1 MPDWPDE
8 DGALIIEFVNQLK
21 LARDGGTYQFYR
33 SLLQRFQGFMMR
45 RAPRQSFSEVVIRAW
60 LKQESKTLPLRLV
73 VHYARVVSRFLDW
86 LADRGAIAT
95 NPIAELR
102 RKYGCRSTAAILRA
116 LTKAQPGEAL
126 AALRPPPRYGSHLGP
141 IIREH
146 VNRMRTLGFRYR
158 HENRFVH
165 FDRFLQ
171 LRPGADQQP
180 LTALVRDYAAGA
192 PSAAV
197 RAQRIEVGRV
207 IAKEMNRRGLA
218 VAPPKRDRMIVQEML
233 RNRRRPYIYTIE
245 EVCRLLETARSD
257 PAPHAPL
264 RPLTLYTM
272 LVLGYCAGLRL
283 AEIVGLKLGDLDMAE
298 DCIEVRDTKFFK
310 SRRLPLSATAME
322 ALRDYLKARLKAGA
336 PTDSD
341 APLFWHAKG
350 GYRYVTAGAHLRR
363 LIRVAGLKNTAGR
376 TGPRV
381 HDLRH
386 AFVVHRMTMWYE
398 QGINPQSR
406 LPYLAAYLGHRDI
419 HSTLVYLTITQ
430 ELLQHANQR
439 FRASETEVLQ
449 VIQGSH

>member
-8 DGALIIEFVNQLK
+8 DDALIIEFVSQLK
-21 LARDGGTYQFYR
+21 LAKYGGSYRFYR
-33 SLLQRFQGFMMR
+33 SLLQRFQSFVTR
-45 RAPRQSFSEVVIRAW
+45 RAPKRLLSEALIRAW
-60 LKQESKTLPLRLV
+60 LKQELRILPLRLV
-73 VHYARVVSRFLDW
+73 VQYGRVVSRFLDW
-86 LADRGAIAT
+86 LAGREAIAT

-102 RKYGCRSTAAILRA
+102 RKYECRSTATVLRA
-116 LTKAQPGEAL
+116 LTNARPTQAL
-126 AALRPPPRYGSHLGP
+126 EALRPLPRYSSHLGP

-171 LRPGADQQP
+171 QRPGADQQT
-180 LTALVRDYAAGA
+180 LTALIRDYAACA

-197 RAQRIEVGRV
+197 RVQRIEVGRV

-218 VAPPKRDRMIVQEML
+218 VAAPRRDRMLQHEML
-233 RNRRRPYIYTIE
+233 RSRRRPHIYTVE
-245 EVCRLLETARSD
+245 EVGRLLETARRDS
-257 PAPHAPL
+257 APYAPL

-272 LVLGYCAGLRL
+272 LVLAYCAGLRL
-283 AEIVGLKLGDLDMAE
+283 AEIVGLKLGDLDLAG

-310 SRRLPLSATAME
+310 SRRLPLSATAMA
-322 ALRDYLKARLKAGA
+322 ALRDYLKARLKSGA
-336 PTDSD
+336 PNDSD
-341 APLFWHAKG
+341 ASLFWHAKG

-363 LIRVAGLKNTAGR
+363 LIRVAGLKTTTGR

-419 HSTLVYLTITQ
+419 NSTLVYLTITQ

-449 VIQGSH
+449 VVKESH